1 MLYSVPVTGVQIA
14 ALADGSLLVLEFMPR
29 MSVSGVEV
37 VTNVLEK
44 IIEDVE
50 DVNAIKYDSNSASP
64 PHAPHYLATRLLHM
78 AVIIAA
84 KAAAPAGGPLISAL
98 ARNPSNFR
106 MKHTNLDQVAGL
118 PLRLVRYGAE
128 AAAKFVAVSEL
139 NRICLHSDS
148 CDGSRYKQRSKI
160 SETVKGKLSLG
171 AKILQAGGVQR
182 VFRQSFTVE
191 KGEKLLHAFQCYLST
206 TAGPIAGLL
215 FVSINKIAFC
225 SDQSIRITSPEGSLV
240 RVPYKVLIP
249 LGKRSLKH
257 LRRAI
262 SASQLEDLH

>member
-1 MLYSVPVTGVQIA
+1 M
-14 ALADGSLLVLEFMPR
+14 D
-29 MSVSGVEV
+29 
-37 VTNVLEK
+37 
-44 IIEDVE
+44 
-50 DVNAIKYDSNSASP
+50 
-64 PHAPHYLATRLLHM
+64 
-78 AVIIAA
+78 
-84 KAAAPAGGPLISAL
+84 
-98 ARNPSNFR
+98 
-106 MKHTNLDQVAGL
+106 TNLDQVAGR
-118 PLRLVRYGAE
+118 PLRLVRFGAE
-128 AAAKFVAVSEL
+128 VAAKPVAVSKL

-148 CDGSRYKQRSKI
+148 YDASRCKQKLDSPMAWIRKITKKTDSYLKGIRDHGSKI
-160 SETVKGKLSLG
+160 SETAKGKLSLG

-182 VFRQSFTVE
+182 FFRQSFTVE

-206 TAGPIAGLL
+206 TAGPITGLL

-249 LGKRSLKH
+249 LGKRSLKY

>member
-1 MLYSVPVTGVQIA
+1 M
-14 ALADGSLLVLEFMPR
+14 D
-29 MSVSGVEV
+29 
-37 VTNVLEK
+37 
-44 IIEDVE
+44 
-50 DVNAIKYDSNSASP
+50 
-64 PHAPHYLATRLLHM
+64 
-78 AVIIAA
+78 
-84 KAAAPAGGPLISAL
+84 
-98 ARNPSNFR
+98 
-106 MKHTNLDQVAGL
+106 TNLDQVAGR
-118 PLRLVRYGAE
+118 PLRLVRFGAE
-128 AAAKFVAVSEL
+128 VAAKPVAVSKL

-148 CDGSRYKQRSKI
+148 YDASRCKQKLDSPMAWIRKITKKTDSYLKGIRDHVSLGSKI
-160 SETVKGKLSLG
+160 SETAKGKLSLG

-182 VFRQSFTVE
+182 FFRQSFTVE

-206 TAGPIAGLL
+206 TAGPITGLL

-249 LGKRSLKH
+249 LGKVKGISLHENSHKTNQKYIQIVTVDEFEFWFMGFLCYQRSLKY

>member
-1 MLYSVPVTGVQIA
+1 
-14 ALADGSLLVLEFMPR
+14 
-29 MSVSGVEV
+29 
-37 VTNVLEK
+37 
-44 IIEDVE
+44 
-50 DVNAIKYDSNSASP
+50 
-64 PHAPHYLATRLLHM
+64 
-78 AVIIAA
+78 
-84 KAAAPAGGPLISAL
+84 
-98 ARNPSNFR
+98 

-148 CDGSRYKQRSKI
+148 CDGSRYKQKLDSPFAWMSKLTKKADSYLKGIRDHVSLGSKI

-249 LGKRSLKH
+249 LGKVKRNNLCENSYKSNKKYIQIVTVDEFEFWFMGFLCYQRSLKH